1 MLQGTRDYN
10 VGDGADVSVQA
21 AAQQMGLQLPETFQA
36 RQINPEKDIVCFDIV
51 LVMDKFTAA
60 DVLREVS
67 THRCQLKLRHTNLQV
82 KQGTQS
88 MYTCDL
94 CCSLI
99 ERQSLKYRK
108 CVGHIQRIKIVWVI
122 FSVWSSACLVI
133 AFRRATG
140 SFHTI
145 ACTTMLVHDS
155 VSGAVDSA
163 CCAGKCI

>member
-1 MLQGTRDYN
+1 MLSHDPCTLQGTRDYN

-67 THRCQLKLRHTNLQV
+67 AQCYQLRMHRTNLQV
-82 KQGTQS
+82 KQGRKFI
-88 MYTCDL
+88 YTCDM
-94 CCSLI
+94 CCKLI
-99 ERQSLKYRK
+99 EHQSLKY
-108 CVGHIQRIKIVWVI
+108 QNVWVI
-122 FSVWSSACLVI
+122 YSVWSPACLVI
-133 AFRRATG
+133 AFRRATS
-140 SFHTI
+140 SFHPI
-145 ACTTMLVHDS
+145 ACTTMLVHES
-155 VSGAVDSA
+155 VTDAVDSV